1 MNYLVVLFKNKK
13 RKKIIKSFV
22 RKNYAEKFFKDKIEE
37 SNQVKFNVEVE
48 NSEDCKYEIGFLS
61 LTDDKQIPLFVQDEF
76 GRNVKIDLEDSDYKI
91 TNIFDY
97 NLPEKIQDCQ
107 KNKRITYDE
116 FFKTYF
122 SDSELKNVFTINN
135 KVVIQKDENIMLF
148 SFKNQNESKRFMK
161 VLQEDLVSQ
170 KRADG
175 IFVTDNDTVQRK
187 YIYTLLEQ
195 YGVDRKKLYRQSTT
209 FSKRK

>member
-1 MNYLVVLFKNKK
+1 MNYLVVLFKNRK

-22 RKNYAEKFFKDKIEE
+22 RKNYAEKFFKDKIDE

-116 FFKTYF
+116 FFKSYF
-122 SDSELKNVFTINN
+122 SDRELKNVFTINN

>member
-1 MNYLVVLFKNKK
+1 MVVLFKNRK

-22 RKNYAEKFFKDKIEE
+22 RKNYAEKFFKDKIDE

-122 SDSELKNVFTINN
+122 SDRELKNVFTINN

-195 YGVDRKKLYRQSTT
+195 YGVDRKKLYRQTTT

>member
-1 MNYLVVLFKNKK
+1 MVVLFKNKK

-22 RKNYAEKFFKDKIEE
+22 RKNYAEKFFKDKIDE

-116 FFKTYF
+116 FFKSYF
-122 SDSELKNVFTINN
+122 SDRELKNVFTINN

>member
-116 FFKTYF
+116 FFKSYF
-122 SDSELKNVFTINN
+122 SDRELKNVFTINN